1 MKPSWTLLELIREA
15 SAYLAKKGVSSPRL
29 DTELLMA
36 CVLGCSRVELY
47 LRFDQPL
54 TKEELDRFRELLRR
68 RARREPLAYILG
80 AKEFW
85 SLSLRVNPSVL
96 IPRPETETLVEVAL
110 EELKEAVRK
119 ESLPISAL
127 ELGTGSGAIVIALA
141 RELGAS
147 VSWWATDISR
157 EALEVARWNARELGV
172 QGWIRFL
179 EGDMWEALEPGQ
191 GRFRLV
197 ISNPPYVPT
206 ALIQQLEPEI
216 RCYEPAL
223 ALDGGHDGLALIRRI
238 IEQAPC
244 RLVPGGMLVMEV
256 GEAQSELLDEILGK
270 DSRWGK
276 WGWRQDL
283 GGRSRAL
290 WAVTREV

>member
-1 MKPSWTLLELIREA
+1 MKPAWTLLELIREA

-36 CVLGCSRVELY
+36 RVLGCSRVDLY

-54 TKEELDRFRELLRR
+54 TKQELDSFRELLRR
-68 RARREPLAYILG
+68 RAKREPLAYILG

-96 IPRPETETLVEVAL
+96 IPRPETETLVEAAL
-110 EELKEAVRK
+110 EELKEAVKK

-172 QGWIRFL
+172 QGRIKFL
-179 EGDMWEALEPGQ
+179 EGDLWEALESDQ
-191 GRFRLV
+191 HRFRLV
-197 ISNPPYVPT
+197 ISNPPYIPT

-216 RCYEPAL
+216 RCYEPSL
-223 ALDGGHDGLALIRRI
+223 ALDGGPDGLAVIRRI
-238 IEQAPC
+238 IEQAPH

-276 WGWRQDL
+276 WGWRKDL
-283 GGRSRAL
+283 GGRPRAL
-290 WAVTREV
+290 RAVTREV

>member
-54 TKEELDRFRELLRR
+54 TKQELDRFRELLRR

-85 SLSLRVNPSVL
+85 SLSLRVSPSVL
-96 IPRPETETLVEVAL
+96 IPRPETETIVEVAL
-110 EELKEAVRK
+110 EELKKAVRK

-127 ELGTGSGAIVIALA
+127 ELGTGSGAIAIALA

-157 EALEVARWNARELGV
+157 EALEVARWNARQLGV
-172 QGWIRFL
+172 QGWIKFL
-179 EGDMWEALEPGQ
+179 QGDMWEALEPDQ
-191 GRFRLV
+191 RRFRLV
-197 ISNPPYVPT
+197 ISNPPYIPT

-283 GGRSRAL
+283 GGRLRAL

>member
-54 TKEELDRFRELLRR
+54 TKQELDRFRELLRR

-85 SLSLRVNPSVL
+85 SLSLRVSPSVL

-110 EELKEAVRK
+110 EELKKAVRK

-127 ELGTGSGAIVIALA
+127 ELGTGSGAIAIALA

-157 EALEVARWNARELGV
+157 EALEVARWNARQLGV
-172 QGWIRFL
+172 QGWIKFL
-179 EGDMWEALEPGQ
+179 QGDMWEALEPDQ
-191 GRFRLV
+191 RRFRLV
-197 ISNPPYVPT
+197 ISNPPYIPT

-283 GGRSRAL
+283 GGRLRAL